1 MSRYD
6 RASSRRAEGAW
17 LEDARARGSFLL
29 FHGDSF
35 LIAPDGSLRW
45 SREHAGEDLGEA
57 RFLGERDEPL
67 FSLAVSAAATERLT
81 AAGTARLAT
90 WRALVGEHQIDDSA
104 LAAHAIALERW
115 HERSGFCGACGAPA
129 APTEGGNSRT
139 CTREGC
145 GVRAFPRTDP
155 VVIAVIS
162 NGRRCLLGRHN
173 RARSSA
179 FFTALAGFVEPGES
193 AEEAVRREVF
203 EEAGVRVG
211 AVRYFGSQPWP
222 FPHSLMLGFFGETD
236 DTEIRVD
243 TEELIEARWF
253 TPEEILG
260 GSLTIPPRY
269 AIATQLILTWAEAQG
284 GSGVEVDE

>member
-1 MSRYD
+1 
-6 RASSRRAEGAW
+6 
-17 LEDARARGSFLL
+17 
-29 FHGDSF
+29 
-35 LIAPDGSLRW
+35 
-45 SREHAGEDLGEA
+45 EA
-57 RFLGERDEPL
+57 RFLGEGDEPL
-67 FSLAVSAAATERLT
+67 FSLAVPDETVERLT
-81 AAGTARLAT
+81 AEGKAQLRT
-90 WRALVGEHQIDDSA
+90 WRELVGEHHIDDAA

-115 HERSGFCGACGAPA
+115 HERSRYCGACGAPT

-139 CTREGC
+139 CSAEGC
-145 GVRAFPRTDP
+145 AVRVFPRTDP

-193 AEEAVRREVF
+193 AEDAVRREVF
-203 EEAGVRVG
+203 EEAGVRVN

-236 DTEIRVD
+236 DTEIDVD
-243 TEELIEARWF
+243 REELIEARWF

-260 GSLTIPPRY
+260 GSLSIPPRY
-269 AIATQLILTWAEAQG
+269 AIATQLIVAWAEAQG
-284 GSGVEVDE
+284 GGGIDVDE